1 MLSSPPRG
9 ERASETAT
17 RTRLNSNRDGIFR
30 HHEHI
35 SPDCVA
41 AVCAR
46 RAQTYQSH
54 DTLDTSAFV
63 FYAASMIRLGV
74 RLCVPRDL
82 DAGGAR
88 HTFER

>member
-30 HHEHI
+30 HHEHV

-46 RAQTYQSH
+46 RVHTYQSR
-54 DTLDTSAFV
+54 DALDTSAFV
-63 FYAASMIRLGV
+63 VYAPSMIV
-74 RLCVPRDL
+74 S
-82 DAGGAR
+82 
-88 HTFER
+88 E

>member
-30 HHEHI
+30 HHEHV

-46 RAQTYQSH
+46 RVQTYRSR
-54 DTLDTSAFV
+54 DALDTSAFV
-63 FYAASMIRLGV
+63 VYAPSMIV
-74 RLCVPRDL
+74 S
-82 DAGGAR
+82 
-88 HTFER
+88 E

>member
-17 RTRLNSNRDGIFR
+17 RTRLVRTETASFVITSTSRPIA
-30 HHEHI
+30 
-35 SPDCVA
+35 SPR
-41 AVCAR
+41 CAR
-46 RAQTYQSH
+46 DALKCTNRTV
-54 DTLDTSAFV
+54 LDTSAFV
-63 FYAASMIRLGV
+63 FYAASMIRRGL

-82 DAGGAR
+82 DAGGER